1 MMENKKD
8 NTSLFFRQAKQDDSE
23 SWLLTYSD
31 MVTLMMTFFII
42 IVAISKI
49 DPVKLEMMSKSMNK
63 AMDKN
68 KVEQVSIDELVKD
81 VEEVIVNE
89 DLEEVVDVEVTARG
103 VTISAKGA
111 ILFPSG
117 SATLKQSALPM
128 LGKFANIIAEK
139 EYNIAVEGHT
149 DNEAISSSL
158 AEYFPTN
165 WELSSARASSVV
177 RYFIETGLPAS
188 RFRAV
193 GYADTEPI
201 ESNDTSEGRAG
212 NRRVAIVF
220 LVF

>member
-1 MMENKKD
+1 MKDKKD
-8 NTSLFFRQAKQDDSE
+8 NKNIFFKRGEPADSD
-23 SWLLTYSD
+23 SWMLTYSD
-31 MVTLMMTFFII
+31 MVTLMLTFFVV

-49 DPVKLEMMSKSMNK
+49 DPMLAQRMSQSMNK

-68 KVEQVSIDELVKD
+68 KVEQVSIDELKKD
-81 VEEVIVNE
+81 VNEVIINE
-89 DLEEVVDVEVTARG
+89 QLEEMVDVEVTARG

-117 SATLKQSALPM
+117 SAELKESALPM
-128 LGKFANIIAEK
+128 LSKFANIIGEK

-149 DNEAISSSL
+149 DNEAISPSL
-158 AEYFPTN
+158 ARFYPSN

-193 GYADTEPI
+193 GYSDTEPI
-201 ESNDTSEGRAG
+201 DSNDTPEGRAS
-212 NRRVAIVF
+212 NRRIAIVF

>member
-1 MMENKKD
+1 M
-8 NTSLFFRQAKQDDSE
+8 
-23 SWLLTYSD
+23 LTYSD
-31 MVTLMMTFFII
+31 MVTLMLTFFVV

-68 KVEQVSIDELVKD
+68 KIEQVSIDELIKD
-81 VEEVIVNE
+81 VNEVIVNE
-89 DLEEVVDVEVTARG
+89 QLEEMVDVEVTARG

-117 SATLKQSALPM
+117 SAELKESALPM
-128 LGKFANIIAEK
+128 LSKFANIIGEK

-149 DNEAISSSL
+149 DNEAISPSL
-158 AEYFPTN
+158 AKFYPTN

-177 RYFIETGLPAS
+177 RYFIQTGLPAN

-193 GYADTEPI
+193 GYADIEPI
-201 ESNDTSEGRAG
+201 ESNDTPEGRAS